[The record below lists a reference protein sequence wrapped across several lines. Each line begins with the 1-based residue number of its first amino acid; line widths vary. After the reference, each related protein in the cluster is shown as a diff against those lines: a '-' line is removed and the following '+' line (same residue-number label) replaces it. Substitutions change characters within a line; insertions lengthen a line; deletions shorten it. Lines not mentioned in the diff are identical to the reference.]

1 MYGSLTLPTMSRMIK
16 WTLRLIVFL
25 MITFMLMCSGV
36 FDPLAESLKYT
47 VTNLMNYIPTEKW
60 EPYPDR
66 LEDNYF
72 TMYIVFNAV
81 AAAAAFFIGQ
91 KVVWLVR
98 NT

>member
-1 MYGSLTLPTMSRMIK
+1 MSRLTK
-16 WTLRLIVFL
+16 WSLRLLVFL
-25 MITFMLMCSGV
+25 AFTFVLMLSGI

-47 VTNLMNYIPTEKW
+47 VTNLMNYIPTEKL

-66 LEDNYF
+66 VEDNYF
-72 TMYIVFNAV
+72 TIYIIFNAL
-81 AAAAAFFIGQ
+81 AAAVSVFIGE